1 MEHPLASL
9 SEGGGTAKA
18 VTEGVSF
25 VIYDTP
31 PVCFASSP
39 LKEGVKQA
47 TGGRPLRNVLSLRGN
62 EVTVAISCWFGDTP
76 PCPCGISPSEKGA
89 RRTLN
94 ISSGRGEGL
103 VKRSDG
109 MEKLDIL
116 IVVLALVLCGMLL
129 IFTFSGDALATGSWG
144 LSFQVPGQAPAGPAS
159 AETLKKLDGA
169 YLGDTSQPVIYL
181 TFDAGYENGHTA
193 KILDVLKKHDAPA
206 AFFLVGHY
214 LEQNPDLVRRMVAE
228 GHTVG
233 NHTMHHPDMSRLT
246 DKEAFSKELEDL
258 EGLYREVTGQELP
271 KFYRPHQG
279 IYSEENLAMAQELG
293 YRTVFWSLAYADW
306 DNNSQPTRQQAF
318 SKLLPRIHP
327 GAIVLLHS
335 TSQTNAEILHEL
347 LTKWEEM
354 GYTFAPIEEAFA
366 S

>member
-76 PCPCGISPSEKGA
+76 PCPCGISPSERGA
-89 RRTLN
+89 RRTLH
-94 ISSGRGEGL
+94 ISSGRGVGL
-103 VKRSDG
+103 VKWSDG
-109 MEKLDIL
+109 LEKLDIL

-193 KILDVLKKHDAPA
+193 KILDVLKKHNVPA

-233 NHTMHHPDMSRLT
+233 NHTMHHPDMSKLA
-246 DKEAFSKELEDL
+246 DFESFSKELTDL
-258 EGLYREVTGQELP
+258 EALYKEVTGREMA
-271 KFYRPHQG
+271 KFYRPPQG
-279 IYSEENLAMAQELG
+279 IYSQENLEFAQKMG
-293 YRTVFWSLAYADW
+293 YKTVFWSLAYADW
-306 DNNSQPTRQQAF
+306 DNKNQPSRETAME
-318 SKLLPRIHP
+318 KLTGRIHN
-327 GAIVLLHS
+327 GAVVLLHS
-335 TSQTNAEILHEL
+335 TSKTNAEVLDEL
-347 LTKWEEM
+347 LTTWENK
-354 GYTFAPIEEAFA
+354 GFRFLSIEDLFQ
-366 S
+366 